1 MQDKQ
6 KQGKILVTGAA
17 RRIGAALV
25 AALASDGWEVVLH
38 YNNRRQEAEALCASL
53 TDKGYKVTAI
63 SADLSLADAPDALM
77 AAASHSGPVTAVIN
91 NASLFSYDCA
101 DSVTPELI
109 ARHMAVNLSAP
120 TMLTKALYQQL
131 PEEMPEGMTGC
142 VINMLDAKLFGIN
155 PDYFSYTLSKAA
167 AHSLTQISAQ
177 AYAPRLRVNAIAP
190 GIVLPSGEQSQA
202 EFEKS
207 HKRNLLGQGA
217 TIPEIV
223 AAMRLL
229 LSASSMTGEVVILD
243 GGAHLRPPA
252 RDVAFLEA

>member
-1 MQDKQ
+1 MQERK
-6 KQGKILVTGAA
+6 KILVTGAA
-17 RRIGAALV
+17 HRIGAELV
-25 AALASDGWEVVLH
+25 KALALDDWHVVLH
-38 YNNRRQEAEALCASL
+38 YNNRHHEAATLCAEL
-53 TDKGYKVTAI
+53 TDKGHVVDAV
-63 SADLSLADAPDALM
+63 SADLSQPNAVDKLM
-77 AAASHSGPVTAVIN
+77 QVATESGPLQALIN

-101 DSVTPELI
+101 DSFSADMI
-109 ARHMAVNLSAP
+109 NQHMAVNLSAP
-120 TMLTKALYQQL
+120 ALLTKALHSQI
-131 PEEMPEGMTGC
+131 PDGGKGC

-167 AHSLTQISAQ
+167 FHALTQISAQ

-190 GIVLPSGEQSQA
+190 GIVLPSGGQSQA

-217 TIPEIV
+217 LIPEIV
-223 AAMRLL
+223 ATMRLL
-229 LSASSMTGEVVILD
+229 LSASSITGEVIILD